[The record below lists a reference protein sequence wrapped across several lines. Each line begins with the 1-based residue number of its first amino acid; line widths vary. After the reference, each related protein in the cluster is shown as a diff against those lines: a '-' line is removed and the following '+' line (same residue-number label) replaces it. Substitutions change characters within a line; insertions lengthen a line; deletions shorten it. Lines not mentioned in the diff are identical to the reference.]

1 MKTVDSIIMMPIKNV
16 IPYENNPRENSKTVD
31 LLVKIIP
38 QVGFNVPLVLDKNHV
53 IVKGHARYL
62 AAQRLGMIEVPCVI
76 SDADPEAI
84 KADRIADNK
93 VFEFSTWIN
102 DELMHELDMLD
113 IDFDPEAFGLPNVS
127 QMGGEM
133 PAFDFEDDDEDFE
146 NPVDAEER
154 RRRYEELMRQMEE
167 EAEPV
172 EIVTRQQVE
181 HAKMRQKSEAGAPPE
196 YFAVKCEKCGKV
208 MYVRKGDEEVWE

>member
-1 MKTVDSIIMMPIKNV
+1 METVKEIVMLPLSEV
-16 IPYENNPRENSKTVD
+16 RPYENNPRQNSKTVD
-31 LLVKIIP
+31 LLVRIIP
-38 QVGFNVPLVLDKNHV
+38 QVGFNVPLVLDKDHV

-62 AAQRLGMIEVPCVI
+62 AAQRLGMAEVPCVI

-113 IDFDPEAFGLPNVS
+113 IDFDPEAFGLPNMS
-127 QMGGEM
+127 KAAEEM
-133 PAFDFEDDDEDFE
+133 PAFDFEDDEDFE
-146 NPVDAEER
+146 NPADAEER
-154 RRRYEELMRQMEE
+154 RQRYEAMMRQMEQ

-181 HAKMRQKSEAGAPPE
+181 HAKMKQRSEAEAPPE
-196 YFAVKCEKCGKV
+196 YFAITCEKCGRV
-208 MYVRKGDEEVWE
+208 MYVRKGDEETWE